1 MKHGASKTVGVLFG
15 AKIETV
21 DLLVIPPLMERC
33 RGLIVLQAFQDGAV
47 DYYLQSNRLITII
60 TRLIVRS
67 NLVILKLSTHHPK
80 GLVDLVLVDM
90 HFG

>member
-21 DLLVIPPLMERC
+21 DLLVIPPLMESC

-47 DYYLQSNRLITII
+47 DYY
-60 TRLIVRS
+60 
-67 NLVILKLSTHHPK
+67 LVILKLSTHHPK